1 VRHAQLEHHDEA
13 YAALPL
19 LRQALVHVAHP
30 VIRNRGTTVGSL
42 AHADPSGEMTAVL
55 ALTGGSV
62 TAVSVRGQREIPAA
76 EFFVGPLESCLE
88 HDELAVSAFFPAAA
102 PGSGSAFV
110 EMARRHGDYALA
122 GVGAVVVPGGD
133 GAAASVRCGF
143 LSVTETPLVV
153 DLSDA
158 WAAFS
163 KGDEDAV
170 TRAVHAAIDPQD
182 DIHATAEYRRHIAG
196 VLTVRAIQQ
205 AFASL
210 ATRAAA

>member
-1 VRHAQLEHHDEA
+1 
-13 YAALPL
+13 
-19 LRQALVHVAHP
+19 
-30 VIRNRGTTVGSL
+30 
-42 AHADPSGEMTAVL
+42 
-55 ALTGGSV
+55 
-62 TAVSVRGQREIPAA
+62 
-76 EFFVGPLESCLE
+76 
-88 HDELAVSAFFPAAA
+88 
-102 PGSGSAFV
+102 
-110 EMARRHGDYALA
+110 MARRHGDYALA

-133 GAAASVRCGF
+133 GVAASVRCGF

-205 AFASL
+205 AFA
-210 ATRAAA
+210 RVQEGVQV